1 MYVPSTVLGTV
12 ESMYTRN
19 HPSPL
24 ELRVYTEICRI
35 ILMFQE
41 LLKRNAL
48 LCLKKN
54 IIDFLIISI
63 LKLIFFLF

>member
-19 HPSPL
+19 RPSPL